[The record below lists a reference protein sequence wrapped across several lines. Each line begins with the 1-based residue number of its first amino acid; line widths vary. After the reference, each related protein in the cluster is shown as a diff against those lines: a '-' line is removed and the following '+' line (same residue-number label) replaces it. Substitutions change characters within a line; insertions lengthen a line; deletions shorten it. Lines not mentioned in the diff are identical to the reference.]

1 MRKISLLILL
11 FPLLSLAQDIKDI
24 QAMMYAGNY
33 VKASGILES
42 ALQNDANNDDYN
54 YYLGVCYLNLN
65 VDRSMAV
72 PLLEKV
78 EANTKKF
85 PNAKYLLG
93 RAYHYAYDFEKAIN
107 KYNEFKE
114 LGIGSEE
121 NQADVATQIMYCEN
135 AKEYMKYPVNVD
147 ITNLGKNINSPFDD
161 YFPFVPEDESFIYF
175 NSRRGSSGTEGSN
188 GKYHSAIFS
197 SKVKD
202 GKFEK
207 ATVVAELN
215 DRELDEEIVGLTS
228 DGSAAIIY
236 LTDATGDGDLYISPK
251 IAGNLGEPQKLGK
264 NINSKH
270 VEIAGC
276 LDPSGNNFYFAS
288 NIPGGYGGTDLYVCR
303 KLPNGKW
310 SNAQN
315 LGPTINTSYDED
327 FPNLSPD
334 GSILFFSSKGH
345 SSIGGYDVFK
355 AHFDAG
361 KKTFT
366 LIENMRF
373 PINTP
378 EDDMNFRLSKNGRYG
393 YISSNRAEGLGGL
406 DIYRVTFVEVEP
418 RYTVITGV
426 LGEGQEFDPYDVMFS
441 VIDKKTDDIYGDYQ
455 INPDSKR
462 YVIILPPGDFDIH
475 IEIPGYDIYEEHISV
490 MDKSSYKTQVKKD
503 IRLKKS

>member
-1 MRKISLLILL
+1 MKNFILL
-11 FPLLSLAQDIKDI
+11 LTVLPILGIAQDIKDI
-24 QAMMYAGNY
+24 QNMMYAGNY
-33 VKASGILES
+33 VKASNILEN
-42 ALQNDANNDDYN
+42 AIKEEPENLDYC

-78 EANTKKF
+78 ESDIKKY

-93 RAYHYAYDFEKAIN
+93 RGYHYAYDFDAAI
-107 KYNEFKE
+107 KKFNEFKD
-114 LGIGSEE
+114 LGVGSEE

-135 AKEYMKYPVNVD
+135 AKEYLKYPVNVD
-147 ITNLGKNINSPFDD
+147 IINLGKNINSPFDD

-175 NSRRGSSGTEGSN
+175 NSRRGTSGTEKSN
-188 GKYHSAIFS
+188 GKYHSAIYAS
-197 SKVKD
+197 NVKE

-207 ATVVAELN
+207 ATVITDLN

-228 DGSAAIIY
+228 DGKTSIIY
-236 LTDATGDGDLYISPK
+236 LTDATGDGDLYLSSK
-251 IAGNLGEPQKLGK
+251 VGNTLTEPFKLDK
-264 NINSKH
+264 TINSKH

-288 NIPGGYGGTDLYVCR
+288 NMPGGYGGTDLYVSR

-310 SNAQN
+310 SKAQN
-315 LGPTINTSYDED
+315 LGPTINTEYDED

-334 GSILFFSSKGH
+334 GSVLFFSSKGH
-345 SSIGGYDVFK
+345 SSIGGYDIFK
-355 AHFDAG
+355 AHFDIG
-361 KKTFT
+361 KKTFS

-378 EDDMNFRLSKNGRYG
+378 EDDMNFRISKDGRYG

-406 DIYRVTFVEVEP
+406 DIYRVVFVEVEP
-418 RYTVITGV
+418 KYTVITGV
-426 LGEGQEFDPYDVMFS
+426 LGPDQEFDPYDVMFS
-441 VIDKKTDDIYGDYQ
+441 VIDKKTDEVYGDYQ

-462 YVIILPPGDFDIH
+462 FVVILPPGDFDIH
-475 IEIPGYDIYEEHISV
+475 IEVPGYELYEEPIRV
-490 MDKSSYKTQVKKD
+490 LDKSSYKTQIKKD
-503 IRLKKS
+503 IVLKK